1 MPSRCRRCAGR
12 GGHGGRSGWR
22 RWNLLLRSCSYLR
35 LVFCRRLIEAKVN
48 SNTIRHQLRHVAT
61 MTEPP
66 LRTFGDA
73 LADENLCRRP
83 ARFIAESNMA
93 RPDNLPD
100 RRLVTGSCAM
110 IRWTIINVE
119 S

>member
-1 MPSRCRRCAGR
+1 
-12 GGHGGRSGWR
+12 
-22 RWNLLLRSCSYLR
+22 
-35 LVFCRRLIEAKVN
+35 VN

-119 S
+119 SSGCRNWDDTVAMADDEPRTLPLS

>member
-1 MPSRCRRCAGR
+1 
-12 GGHGGRSGWR
+12 
-22 RWNLLLRSCSYLR
+22 
-35 LVFCRRLIEAKVN
+35 
-48 SNTIRHQLRHVAT
+48 

-66 LRTFGDA
+66 LRTFGDT

-100 RRLVTGSCAM
+100 RRAGNRLLRDD
-110 IRWTIINVE
+110 RWTIINVE
-119 S
+119 SSGCRNWDDTVAVADDVPRTLPLS